1 MEQQLKDQIDQIIT
15 SNDVV
20 LFMKGEKQ
28 RPLCRFSAQA
38 VAILNMYDVDFHGVN
53 ILEDETLREAVK
65 NYSQWPTY
73 PQLYIK
79 GSLIGGG
86 DVMVEIH
93 ENGEFEQLLA

>member
-1 MEQQLKDQIDQIIT
+1 MKEQIEKIVKD
-15 SNDVV
+15 NDVV

-53 ILEDETLREAVK
+53 ILEDDQLRQAVK
-65 NYSQWPTY
+65 EYSQWPTY

-79 GSLIGGG
+79 GELIGGG